1 MSRLTHF
8 VIAGAAAALLVA
20 PLDAVPVILKLA
32 TVVPTNSPWQKAL
45 LDMGAAWKKDTTD
58 RVQLRVY
65 ADGQLGGED
74 LIVKQ
79 MRINQTQLSL
89 MLLAGLADIDDS
101 FNALGM
107 PFFFNDIEEARAV
120 VAKVTP
126 LIEQRIAAKKFH
138 LLSWTNGGWVQIF
151 SKNPLKS
158 LSDVKK
164 AKLFT
169 SSGDQ
174 KMVTWYKSNGFNP
187 VALAATD
194 IGPQMKFGMIDA
206 APMPAYPSMLL
217 LLYKDAPN
225 MLNVH
230 IAPLLGALVITTDA
244 WNKISPEDQAKVT
257 AAAKEFEERTSKE
270 VPALEASSIV
280 EMQKRGLNVNNLDKK
295 AGDEFHAEADKLV
308 ASMRGSMVPAE
319 IFDAVKTARDAY
331 RASKK

>member
-1 MSRLTHF
+1 MPRLKTWI
-8 VIAGAAAALLVA
+8 VVALAVVVVPMAAAA
-20 PLDAVPVILKLA
+20 PPLKLA
-32 TVVPTNSPWQKAL
+32 TVVPTNSPWHKAL
-45 LDMGAAWKKDTTD
+45 LDMAASLKTETAD
-58 RVQLRVY
+58 RVSLTIFP
-65 ADGQLGGED
+65 DGKLGGED

-79 MRINQTQLSL
+79 MRINQTQMSL
-89 MLLAGLADIDDS
+89 MMLAGLSDIDES

-126 LIEQRIAAKKFH
+126 QIEQRIAGKGFH

-158 LSDVKK
+158 LADVKK

-194 IGPQMKFGMIDA
+194 IAPQMKFGMIDA

-225 MLNVH
+225 MLDVH
-230 IAPLLGALVITTDA
+230 IAPLLGALVISTGA
-244 WNKISPEDQAKVT
+244 WNKISPEDQAKMT
-257 AAAKEFEERTSKE
+257 AAAKAFEERTSKD
-270 VPALEASSIV
+270 VLNLEASSIV
-280 EMQKRGLNVNNLDKK
+280 EMQKRGLTVNNLDKK
-295 AGDEFHAEADKLV
+295 AAGEFHAEADKLV
-308 ASMRGSMVPAE
+308 ASMRGNMVPAD
-319 IFDAVKTARDAY
+319 IYDAVKTARDQY
-331 RASKK
+331 RATKK

>member
-1 MSRLTHF
+1 MSRLKIWT
-8 VIAGAAAALLVA
+8 VVALAVAIVPLTAAA
-20 PLDAVPVILKLA
+20 PPLKLA
-32 TVVPTNSPWQKAL
+32 TVVPTNSPWHKAL
-45 LDMGAAWKKDTTD
+45 LDMAASMKTDTAD
-58 RVQLRVY
+58 RVSLTIFP
-65 ADGQLGGED
+65 DGKLGGED

-79 MRINQTQLSL
+79 MRINQTQMSL
-89 MLLAGLADIDDS
+89 MLLAGLSDIDDS

-107 PFFFNDIEEARAV
+107 PFFFNSIEEARAV
-120 VAKVTP
+120 VAKVSP
-126 LIEQRIAAKKFH
+126 MIEQRIAAKKFH

-151 SKNPLKS
+151 SKNPLKT
-158 LSDVKK
+158 LADVKK

-174 KMVTWYKSNGFNP
+174 KMVTWYKANGFNP

-225 MLNVH
+225 MLDVH

-244 WNKISPEDQAKVT
+244 WNKISPDDQAKLT
-257 AAAKEFEERTSKE
+257 AAAKAFEERTSKE

-280 EMQKRGLNVNNLDKK
+280 EMKKRGLTVNTLDPK
-295 AGDEFHAEADKLV
+295 AAEEFHSQADKLV
-308 ASMRGSMVPAE
+308 ASMKGDMVPADL
-319 IFDAVKTARDAY
+319 FDAVKTARDQY
-331 RASKK
+331 RASNKK